1 MESHGFSNL
10 LLGPDNVNLGGYLVQ
25 NSVNNDRGG
34 MGGSWVSGMGL
45 LL

>member
-1 MESHGFSNL
+1 
-10 LLGPDNVNLGGYLVQ
+10 LVQ